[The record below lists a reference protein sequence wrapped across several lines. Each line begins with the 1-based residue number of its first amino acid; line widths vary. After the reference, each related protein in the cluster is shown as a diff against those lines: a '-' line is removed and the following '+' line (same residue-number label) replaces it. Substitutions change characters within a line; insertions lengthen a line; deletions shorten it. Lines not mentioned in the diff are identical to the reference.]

1 MAGLSAVVAPQAR
14 VRGQFAAI
22 AYVRWRLFVNSLRTV
37 SGRLELVAH
46 GFMFFGFAM
55 LGLGGSLAMGAAA
68 WYFVSRGRVELL
80 ATLLWPIFF
89 FWQFFPVVATA
100 FTETMDSSNL
110 LRFPLTFR
118 SYFLIR
124 IAYGAMDPSTA
135 VGCLWI
141 AGIAAGTAV
150 AGFHYFALALP
161 VLLLFAAFNILLSQ
175 MIYTWVERWLAR
187 RRSREILGFVF
198 LLFIIS
204 FQFIGPLASHYGRKA
219 RREVA
224 QVTGQ
229 ALPVER
235 LLPPGLAASSIAQSA
250 QGNYAAGAAAFT
262 VECGYALVVLW
273 LLNLRLRAQYSGENL
288 SEAIARQPKAIG
300 KQREHLGWNV
310 FGAPASI
317 SAMVEKEFHY
327 LSRSGPM
334 LFTLIM
340 PVVILLIFRMTPG
353 RTGNAGGI
361 FSRATDLAFPVG
373 AAYSLLV
380 LTNLIYNSLGA
391 DGSGIQFYFVCPV
404 RFRDILIGKNL
415 AHALVM
421 ALDLGLVWVA
431 TSIFYR
437 PPDWDIAL
445 ATVTGVLFALLV
457 NLTAGNLLSIYTPK
471 KIDFGTFGR
480 QRASGATA
488 FASLGIQAVVTGL
501 CALAILT
508 ARAYDRIWLAA
519 LVFLFLAGIAAIVYI
534 VVSERMDAIA
544 FKRREALITEL
555 CKAQ

>member
-1 MAGLSAVVAPQAR
+1 MAGLTTSASSH
-14 VRGQFAAI
+14 VRGQFSAV

-37 SGRLELVAH
+37 GGRLELVAR
-46 GFMFFGFAM
+46 GFMFFGFGM
-55 LGLGGSLAMGAAA
+55 LGLGGSLGMGAAA
-68 WYFVSRGRVELL
+68 WYFVSRGKTELL

-118 SYFLIR
+118 SYFVIR
-124 IAYGAMDPSTA
+124 IAYGALDPA
-135 VGCLWI
+135 
-141 AGIAAGTAV
+141 TAV
-150 AGFHYFALALP
+150 ASLWLTGIAMGISVANFQYFLLALP
-161 VLLLFAAFNILLSQ
+161 VLFLFGAFNILLSQ
-175 MIYTWVERWLAR
+175 MVYTWVERWLAR

-198 LLFIIS
+198 LFFIIS
-204 FQFIGPLASHYGRKA
+204 FQFIGPLASRYGLKA
-219 RREVA
+219 RRHIA
-224 QVTGQ
+224 QITGQ
-229 ALPVER
+229 TLPIER
-235 LLPPGLAASSIAQSA
+235 LLPPGLAASAIAQA
-250 QGNYAAGAAAFT
+250 VQENYAPAAAAFA
-262 VECGYALVVLW
+262 VECGYALSVLW
-273 LLNLRLRAQYSGENL
+273 LLNIRLRAQYSGENL
-288 SEAIARQPKAIG
+288 SEAVARVAKPTG
-300 KQREHLGWNV
+300 KQKARPGWDI
-310 FGAPASI
+310 FGAPGPI

-334 LFTLIM
+334 LFTLVM
-340 PVVILLIFRMTPG
+340 PVVILLIFRLTPG
-353 RTGNAGGI
+353 RTVNSGGL

-380 LTNLIYNSLGA
+380 LTNLVYNTLGA
-391 DGSGIQFYFVCPV
+391 DATGIQFYYVCPV
-404 RFRDILIGKNL
+404 RFRDILAGKNL

-421 ALDLGLVWVA
+421 AIDLGLVWMA
-431 TSIFYR
+431 TSLFYR
-437 PPDWDIAL
+437 SPGWDIVL
-445 ATVTGVLFALLV
+445 ATVTGVLFALIV

-519 LVFLFLAGIAAIVYI
+519 VVFVVLASIAGIIYI
-534 VVSERMDAIA
+534 VVSGRIDTIA
-544 FKRREALITEL
+544 LKRREAVITEL
-555 CKAQ
+555 CKA

>member
-1 MAGLSAVVAPQAR
+1 MVGLTTSASPH
-14 VRGQFAAI
+14 VRGQFSAI
-22 AYVRWRLFVNSLRTV
+22 AFVRWRLFVNSLRTV
-37 SGRLELVAH
+37 TGRLELVAR
-46 GFMFFGFAM
+46 GFMFFGFTM
-55 LGLGGSLAMGAAA
+55 LGLGGSLAMGGAA

-118 SYFLIR
+118 SYFVIR
-124 IAYGAMDPSTA
+124 IAYGALDPA
-135 VGCLWI
+135 
-141 AGIAAGTAV
+141 TAV
-150 AGFHYFALALP
+150 ASLWMVGIAIGIAVVSFPYFVLSLP
-161 VLLLFAAFNILLSQ
+161 VLLLFATFNILLSQ

-198 LLFIIS
+198 LVFIIS
-204 FQFIGPLASHYGRKA
+204 FQFVGPLASRYGLKA
-219 RREVA
+219 RR
-224 QVTGQ
+224 QVTQITGQ
-229 ALPVER
+229 TLPVER
-235 LLPPGLAASSIAQSA
+235 LLPPGLAASAIAQA
-250 QGNYAAGAAAFT
+250 VQGDYAPASAAFV
-262 VECGYALVVLW
+262 VECGYALAVLW
-273 LLNLRLRAQYSGENL
+273 LLDVRLRAQYSGENL
-288 SEAIARQPKAIG
+288 SEAIARQAKPIG
-300 KQREHLGWNV
+300 KQKERLGWDV
-310 FGAPASI
+310 FGAPGPI
-317 SAMVEKEFHY
+317 SAIVEKEFHY

-334 LFTLIM
+334 LFTLVM
-340 PVVILLIFRMTPG
+340 PVVILLIFRLSPG
-353 RTGNAGGI
+353 RTGSPGGL

-391 DGSGIQFYFVCPV
+391 DAGGIQFYFVCPV
-404 RFRDILIGKNL
+404 RFREILVGKNL
-415 AHALVM
+415 AHTLAM
-421 ALDLGLVWVA
+421 AIDLGLVWVA
-431 TSIFYR
+431 TSLFYR
-437 PPDWDIAL
+437 PPDWDIVL
-445 ATVTGVLFALLV
+445 ATVTGVLFALIV

-508 ARAYDRIWLAA
+508 ARAYGRVWIAA
-519 LVFLFLAGIAAIVYI
+519 LVFLAMAGIAGIIYI
-534 VVSERMDAIA
+534 VVSNRIDGIA
-544 FKRREALITEL
+544 LKRREVLIAEL